1 MYKTT
6 VNNILDKTIDGKNI
20 IDNQE
25 YPLLDRTLRHSFTY
39 LFLRLLIEKN
49 LLRNFT

>member
-25 YPLLDRTLRHSFTY
+25 Y
-39 LFLRLLIEKN
+39 INKN
-49 LLRNFT
+49 ERIKNETFYIKNS